1 MRKFTVLS
9 WHIRDPDGS
18 TEVYGT
24 VETGQKAVVTR
35 VQSLLKSLQPLE
47 ILITDGE
54 QDPKRLEM
62 VENVKDYE
70 WRLDE

>member
-1 MRKFTVLS
+1 MLS

-35 VQSLLKSLQPLE
+35 VQSLLKSLRPLE

-62 VENVKDYE
+62 VESGQNVEDYE
-70 WRLDE
+70 WGPDE